1 MFKTSD
7 ANTKSYNDSL
17 FQSWQ
22 QNSVLYTDYSLK
34 EKGPEEGI
42 LLDKCKMGTMKGA
55 AIQRTNGSVG

>member
-7 ANTKSYNDSL
+7 ANTKSENDSY
-17 FQSWQ
+17 FKAG
-22 QNSVLYTDYSLK
+22 NKIVLYTDCSLK

-42 LLDKCKMGTMKGA
+42 LLDKYKIGTMKGA

>member
-7 ANTKSYNDSL
+7 ANTKSDNDSY
-17 FQSWQ
+17 FKAVSKI
-22 QNSVLYTDYSLK
+22 VLYTDCSLK

-42 LLDKCKMGTMKGA
+42 LLDKCKMGTMNGA